1 MEEELEAL
9 TLKMEQSKNNDI
21 ERFRDEIIEVLE
33 AEIATR
39 YYYQK
44 GKIEATLKHDEELAE
59 AINVLN
65 DLEKYNAILLG
76 DSIE

>member
-1 MEEELEAL
+1 
-9 TLKMEQSKNNDI
+9 MEQSKNNDI

>member
-1 MEEELEAL
+1 
-9 TLKMEQSKNNDI
+9 MEQSKNNDI
-21 ERFRDEIIEVLE
+21 ERFRDEITEVLE

-65 DLEKYNAILLG
+65 DLEKYNAILVG

>member
-1 MEEELEAL
+1 
-9 TLKMEQSKNNDI
+9 MEQSKNNDI
-21 ERFRDEIIEVLE
+21 ERFKDEIIEVLE

>member
-1 MEEELEAL
+1 MKEELEAL

-21 ERFRDEIIEVLE
+21 ERFKDEIIEVLE

>member
-1 MEEELEAL
+1 
-9 TLKMEQSKNNDI
+9 MEQSKNNDI
-21 ERFRDEIIEVLE
+21 ERFKDEIIEVLE

-65 DLEKYNAILLG
+65 DLEKYNAILVG